1 MSLSVTRTMI
11 GAEILKLRRNR
22 PLMAFALF
30 LSVGVVILLFG
41 YVQIQHASDPAH
53 HATAGGMEGFQRT
66 LRALGLF
73 FGALVAILIGAE
85 AGTADQSSGVFRDL
99 VATGRSRLALF
110 AVRAPAALAVTWAF
124 VAAAFVLA
132 TVATFAFAGSGPT
145 PSAALV
151 IQGAAWIALATG
163 IQVVLAVAIGTLT
176 GSRALTLTA
185 VIGWQT
191 IVTQLLAET
200 SSLGSAR
207 EGLLSVGLSRLL
219 PVGRAF
225 DVPMTIGAAVV
236 VLVVWTVVP
245 ALFAA
250 YRIRTMDA

>member
-41 YVQIQHASDPAH
+41 YVQIQHASDPAR

-66 LRALGLF
+66 LRALGLL
-73 FGALVAILIGAE
+73 FGGLVAILIGAE

-110 AVRAPAALAVTWAF
+110 AVRAPAAIVLTWLF
-124 VAAAFVLA
+124 VGAAFVLGII
-132 TVATFAFAGSGPT
+132 ATFAFAGSDPT
-145 PSAALV
+145 PSAGLV
-151 IQGAAWIALATG
+151 VQGAAWVALATSV
-163 IQVVLAVAIGTLT
+163 QAVLAVAVGTIT

-191 IVTQLLAET
+191 IVTQLLVET
-200 SSLGSAR
+200 TSLGAAR
-207 EGLLSVGLSRLL
+207 EGLLSVDLSRLL

-225 DVPMTIGAAVV
+225 DVPMTIGAAVAIL
-236 VLVVWTVVP
+236 LVWAVVP
-245 ALFAA
+245 ALVAA
-250 YRIRTMDA
+250 RRVRTMDA